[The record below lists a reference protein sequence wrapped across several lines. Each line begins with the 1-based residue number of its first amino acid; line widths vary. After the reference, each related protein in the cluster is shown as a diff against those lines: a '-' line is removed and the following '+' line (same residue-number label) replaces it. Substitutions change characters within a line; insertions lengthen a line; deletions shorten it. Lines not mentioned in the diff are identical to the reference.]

1 MSYLDVLRD
10 HKPVGEKVAVIGA
23 GGIGFDVAEYL
34 VEKRE
39 RRMLKAI
46 AITGSRSGASTSNSV
61 SAAA

>member
-34 VEKRE
+34 VEGKGI
-39 RRMLKAI
+39 AV
-46 AITGSRSGASTSNSV
+46 AITGSRSGASTSSLVSV
-61 SAAA
+61 VA

>member
-1 MSYLDVLRD
+1 MLSYLDVLRD

-34 VEKRE
+34 GKRGAPDAE
-39 RRMLKAI
+39 SHRDHWL
-46 AITGSRSGASTSNSV
+46 RSGVSTSNWV